1 MFNRGKTNQESS
13 KEIGWNGSSGC
24 FWDPV
29 GNGFFVCVEKEKK
42 RNRIKYRIS
51 S

>member
-1 MFNRGKTNQESS
+1 MFSRGKTNQESS
-13 KEIGWNGSSGC
+13 KEIGQRGSSGC

-29 GNGFFVCVEKEKK
+29 GNGFLVCVEKKEK
-42 RNRIKYRIS
+42 RNGNKYRPS